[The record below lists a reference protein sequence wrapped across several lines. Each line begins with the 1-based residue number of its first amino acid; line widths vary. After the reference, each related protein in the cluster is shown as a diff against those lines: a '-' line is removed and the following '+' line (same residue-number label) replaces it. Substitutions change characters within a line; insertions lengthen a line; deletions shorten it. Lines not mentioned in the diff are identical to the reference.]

1 MNKETIIQNYLNGTL
16 NDFELIYAFDTIQVK
31 NIKQQGVIYTP
42 EYIIDHMISLCQ
54 PTLEHSIIEPS
65 CGHGS
70 FVFKIIHY
78 MNKHHQLSSGPLLE
92 WFIKGFTAI
101 DLSSDTI
108 EDLKLMLSAFF
119 LKHFKVKT
127 TPDTFT
133 NIICFDSLQFNN
145 TQKYDLCIGN
155 PPYVRTKNIDENY
168 LKFLRK
174 QFITCKKGNID
185 LYFAFIEHFF
195 KQSKKLCFIT
205 PNSFLNNK
213 SGQQLIS
220 LIKDHF
226 THVIDFKEKIIF
238 QDARTYSSIFVLSEE
253 IQHNFN
259 YANDIDT
266 ITIQKNNSFFNKIK
280 HNQDITVLSEFAT
293 LCDFA
298 YKVKWIE
305 NGFFAN
311 FNDTL
316 YPIEKEMI
324 TPHLKITK
332 IQSNTITDPEYM
344 IYPYDEN
351 KKIFSE
357 NFIKEN
363 YPLTYQYLLIIKE
376 RLSQRD
382 KGKTHNYESW
392 FAYGRKQ
399 GLHKTQSKQLVLI
412 PKLIGG
418 NCKPILIDSTFLN
431 QHRGFTIVS
440 GCAIEVNSDTKPFC
454 DYLLSQAYI
463 DFLKLYAKPWPGK
476 HEPYYASSATLIK
489 SFYQQYLNNKISYE

>member
-16 NDFELIYAFDTIQVK
+16 NDFEFIYSFDTLQVK

-42 EYIIDHMISLCQ
+42 EYIIDHMLSLSQ
-54 PTLEHSIIEPS
+54 PILSHSIIEPS

-78 MNKHHQLSSGPLLE
+78 IQEKYLLSSEELLQ
-92 WFIKGFTAI
+92 WFISHVTAI
-101 DLSSDTI
+101 DLSPYTI
-108 EDLKLMLSAFF
+108 ADLKLMLSAFF
-119 LKHFKVKT
+119 LKHFNIHT
-127 TPDTFT
+127 DSNTFT
-133 NIICFDSLQFNN
+133 NIICIDSLQFNN
-145 TQKYDLCIGN
+145 SKKYDLCIGN
-155 PPYVRTKNIDENY
+155 PPYVRTKNIDETY
-168 LKFLRK
+168 LKFLR
-174 QFITCKKGNID
+174 QHFITCKKGNID

-213 SGQQLIS
+213 SGLQLMS

-226 THVIDFKEKIIF
+226 THIIDFKEKIIF
-238 QDARTYSSIFVLSEE
+238 QDARTYSAIFVLSEDV
-253 IQHNFN
+253 QNNFI
-259 YANDIDT
+259 YSNDIETTT
-266 ITIQKNNSFFNKIK
+266 IKKNNSFFDKIK
-280 HNQDITVLSEFAT
+280 HNQDIIVLSEFAT

-298 YKVKWIE
+298 YKVKWID

-332 IQSNTITDPEYM
+332 IQSNTINDPEYM

-357 NFIKEN
+357 DFIKEN
-363 YPLTYQYLLIIKE
+363 YPLTYNYLLIIKE

-382 KGKTHNYESW
+382 KGKTQKYESW

-399 GLHKTQSKQLVLI
+399 GLHKTQSKQLLLI

-418 NCKPILIDSTFLN
+418 NCKPIFIDSTFLN

-440 GCAIEVNSDTKPFC
+440 GCAIEVNSDTQSFC

-489 SFYQQYLNNKISYE
+489 SFYQQFLNNKS